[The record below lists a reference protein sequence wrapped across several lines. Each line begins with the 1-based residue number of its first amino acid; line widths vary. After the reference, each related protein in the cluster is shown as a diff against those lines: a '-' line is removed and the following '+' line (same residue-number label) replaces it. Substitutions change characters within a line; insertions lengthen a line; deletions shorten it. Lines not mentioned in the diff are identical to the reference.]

1 MKLVL
6 QSIWNEKTRGY
17 LTTKSLQKI
26 PSGSILL
33 TFLTLLIASQPSQIK
48 ETSWKKSSGKG
59 RVASCFLLSVVA
71 S

>member
-33 TFLTLLIASQPSQIK
+33 IFLTLLIASKPSQIK
-48 ETSWKKSSGKG
+48 ETSRKKSSGKG

>member
-26 PSGSILL
+26 SSGSILL

-48 ETSWKKSSGKG
+48 ETSRKKSSGKG

>member
-1 MKLVL
+1 M
-6 QSIWNEKTRGY
+6 
-17 LTTKSLQKI
+17 KSLQKI

-48 ETSWKKSSGKG
+48 ETSRKKSSGKG

>member
-6 QSIWNEKTRGY
+6 QSIWNEKNRGY

-26 PSGSILL
+26 LSGSILL

-48 ETSWKKSSGKG
+48 ETSRKKSSGKG

>member
-26 PSGSILL
+26 SSGSILL

-48 ETSWKKSSGKG
+48 ETSRKKKLQKRTCSIL
-59 RVASCFLLSVVA
+59 FLLSVVA

>member
-17 LTTKSLQKI
+17 LITKSLQKI

-33 TFLTLLIASQPSQIK
+33 TFLTLLIASPPSQIK
-48 ETSWKKSSGKG
+48 ETSRKKSSGKG